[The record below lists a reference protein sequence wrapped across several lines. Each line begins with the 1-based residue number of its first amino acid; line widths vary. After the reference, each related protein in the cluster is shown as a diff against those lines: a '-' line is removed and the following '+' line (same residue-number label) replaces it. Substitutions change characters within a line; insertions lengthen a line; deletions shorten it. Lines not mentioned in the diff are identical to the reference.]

1 MGALEAAYESTH
13 RPTDEKILIAAL
25 TNFALRAD
33 VREVLQSLPPE
44 DFYSGMYGEIW
55 REARALADDSRI
67 ITPDV
72 LKSRFEKLNKD
83 RSGEPPQWRVIEQ
96 LYGQSVRLVEVKRGA
111 VLVAEAAKNRRLVD
125 VLKRVAETVVSSE
138 DYEAPL
144 GVAHAGLSELD
155 NADKSDDAVGI
166 EAGVDNFWERVDAP
180 EMAAETVIG
189 TPWPD
194 VNEMLNGGVAKK
206 RMYVFG
212 AESGGGKSLAML
224 NVASEA
230 AMNGYKVAIFSI
242 EMDTAEVTARL
253 ISSTGRFPYSKIA
266 QHDIPEHQRE
276 QVEAITQ
283 SLRDKH
289 ITIYDQ
295 SDVTAQFIRQQCLAL
310 KRSGGL
316 DLVVV
321 DYIQIIQSEPG
332 GSRDTSREQQVGE
345 TAKRLKILAGELD
358 VVLLTASQ
366 LNDNEQ
372 GNRPSMRSLRESK
385 ALGMH
390 ADAVI
395 LLHHEKERGHR
406 TGMVDMMLV
415 KNRVGKE
422 GSVTKEFASHQARI
436 GNLGEM

>member
-1 MGALEAAYESTH
+1 MGALESAYESTH

-111 VLVAEAAKNRRLVD
+111 VLVAEAAKNRRLVN
-125 VLKRVAETVVSSE
+125 VLKLVAETVVASE

-144 GVAHAGLSELD
+144 GVAHNGLSELD
-155 NADKSDDAVGI
+155 AAEKSDEAVSM
-166 EAGVDNFWERVDAP
+166 ESAVDNFWHTVENPD
-180 EMAAETVIG
+180 ETTETVIP
-189 TPWPD
+189 TPWPEF
-194 VNEMLNGGVAKK
+194 NSYLNGGVAKK
-206 RMYVFG
+206 RLYVFG

-224 NVASEA
+224 NVATMA
-230 AMNGYKVAIFSI
+230 AMSGYKVAVFSI
-242 EMDTAEVTARL
+242 EMNASEVASRMIASAGKL
-253 ISSTGRFPYSKIA
+253 KYAQIS
-266 QHDIPEHQRE
+266 QHFVPPDKVERVR
-276 QVEAITQ
+276 QVTEK
-283 SLRDKH
+283 LRDKSV
-289 ITIYDQ
+289 TIFDQ
-295 SDVTAQFIRQQCLAL
+295 SSVTTQFIRQQCMAL
-310 KRSGGL
+310 KRSQGL
-316 DLVVV
+316 DLVLV
-321 DYIQIIQSEPG
+321 DYIQIVEP
-332 GSRDTSREQQVGE
+332 DDPKANREQQVGE
-345 TAKRLKILAGELD
+345 AAKRLKIIAGEVD
-358 VVLLTASQ
+358 VAVLSATQ

-390 ADAVI
+390 ADAVV
-395 LLHHEKERGHR
+395 LLHHEKAGDGMR
-406 TGMVDMMLV
+406 TGSVEFLVV
-415 KNRVGKE
+415 KNRIGRT
-422 GSVTKEFASHQARI
+422 GSVELVFEPDLARI
-436 GNLGEM
+436 SNRGDFS